1 MQSPNLLLG
10 DEVSVVFKAKPFK
23 IENSQAV
30 RIPADMAYSNL
41 DIELEI
47 ERHGDEIRIRPH
59 RKKIGDVL
67 GTFEQFSDDFMSER
81 QTLNSAEER

>member
-41 DIELEI
+41 DIEPEI

-59 RKKIGDVL
+59 RKKSGMFL
-67 GTFEQFSDDFMSER
+67 GR
-81 QTLNSAEER
+81 LNSFRMTS